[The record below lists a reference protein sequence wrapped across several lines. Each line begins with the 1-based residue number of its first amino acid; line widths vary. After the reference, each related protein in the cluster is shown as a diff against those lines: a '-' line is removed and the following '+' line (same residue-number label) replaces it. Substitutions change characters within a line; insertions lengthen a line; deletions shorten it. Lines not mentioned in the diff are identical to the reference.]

1 MDNKVYVDLAA
12 LAEWGNQINNLND
25 GALDIL
31 KSFESTLDDLD
42 NYWKGNFA
50 TGFINDSTNFT
61 GKAKQVHNT
70 MKDVPRML
78 KDIIGI
84 KDAA

>member
-1 MDNKVYVDLAA
+1 MDNKVYVDLNA
-12 LAEWGNQINNLND
+12 LADWGNQINNLND
-25 GALDIL
+25 GAMDIL

-50 TGFINDSTNFT
+50 TGFITDSTNFT
-61 GKAKQVHNT
+61 GKAKKVHNT
-70 MKDVPRML
+70 MKDVPKML
-78 KDIIGI
+78 KEIIGI